1 MEARI
6 ATIFRGILQDSD
18 DQELS
23 SLVDAAVTA
32 GIRTESDLK
41 YLSQD
46 DIRHVL
52 PPIQVRKLLQHLSSA
67 CAEHHA
73 TAVSDS
79 SQATTS
85 AATSSATIVA
95 ASPYSAA
102 DSNWVN
108 SFQIPW
114 SKCPE
119 SLFLAIDKGEQP
131 SAKDMRQL
139 VTHTM
144 SDICAVTRRATRE
157 NLRTIARKI
166 VARSP
171 RSFADYVNGE
181 VIADG
186 VNSIMLMLE
195 SKKENMNRYSVSCG
209 FARKRKFA
217 VCQKY
222 GCSSWEPG
230 FPPNETG
237 DSLEDKRMRL
247 QALFASQPDSSEVST
262 LMNTTFCLQRQL
274 INSGASLSAILNKW
288 PFLGKSG
295 QVVSHFRKLTG
306 IDIAVC
312 LQSAIDEKAANLYDF
327 FSAERQTNTEL
338 KHALQEVSG
347 MMKQSYQH
355 LHNGILLV
363 LMAYFREAT
372 NGIISWNHL
381 L

>member
-6 ATIFRGILQDSD
+6 ATVFRGILQDSD

-46 DIRHVL
+46 DIHHVL

-79 SQATTS
+79 SQATTSADSDSSRATTS

-144 SDICAVTRRATRE
+144 SDICAITRRATRE
-157 NLRTIARKI
+157 NLRTVARKI

-209 FARKRKFA
+209 VARKRKSA

-327 FSAERQTNTEL
+327 FQPRDRQTLN
-338 KHALQEVSG
+338 
-347 MMKQSYQH
+347 
-355 LHNGILLV
+355 
-363 LMAYFREAT
+363 
-372 NGIISWNHL
+372 
-381 L
+381 